1 MFDVEAINVWGTV
14 AAALAMF
21 ALGGLW
27 FSPILFGR
35 AWARSI
41 QASPKQLGSPV
52 VGFGL
57 FLVTSTGIA
66 FLVALLFSGAG
77 MDTTSRGLLGGLV
90 LAGLFFLVSLG
101 DAGFTGHLRAKWW
114 WIQALYRIVGTVLL
128 CGIVGAS
135 APTSPSRAL
144 AKGADQAGKTLDQ
157 GLKDLGVK

>member
-1 MFDVEAINVWGTV
+1 MFDFDAINVWGAV

-27 FSPILFGR
+27 FSPVLFGK

-41 QASPKQLGSPV
+41 KASPKELGSPAV
-52 VGFGL
+52 AFTL
-57 FLVTSTGIA
+57 FLLTATGIA

-77 MDTTSRGLLGGLV
+77 MDTTARGFLGGIV

-101 DAGFTGHLRAKWW
+101 DAGFTGHLRARWW
-114 WIQALYRIVGTVLL
+114 WIQAVYRVVGTLLL
-128 CGIVGAS
+128 CTIVGAS
-135 APTSPSRAL
+135 APTSPSRQVQ
-144 AKGADQAGKTLDQ
+144 KSMDQ